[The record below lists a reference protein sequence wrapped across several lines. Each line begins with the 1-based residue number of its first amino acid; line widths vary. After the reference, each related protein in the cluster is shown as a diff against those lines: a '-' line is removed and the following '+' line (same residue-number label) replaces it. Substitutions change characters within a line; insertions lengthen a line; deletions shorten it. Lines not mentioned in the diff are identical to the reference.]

1 MTNIPVPVQRE
12 KGLRQ
17 QPGRGSGYGRH
28 RMYFVHV
35 NRKSIVF
42 SVERTGKAAVLKL
55 RTLLGEQRP
64 GADGTVGP
72 RTQKM
77 EKGFGALFVSP
88 LGLGKERKGLI
99 A

>member
-17 QPGRGSGYGRH
+17 QPGRGPGYGRH

-42 SVERTGKAAVLKL
+42 SVERTGKWLCSQ
-55 RTLLGEQRP
+55 LGRCRESSGQTRNDTA
-64 GADGTVGP
+64 GSG
-72 RTQKM
+72 RSKM
-77 EKGFGALFVSP
+77 EKGVALFSVP

>member
-17 QPGRGSGYGRH
+17 QPGRGPGYGRH

-64 GADGTVGP
+64 CARDAVNP
-72 RTQKM
+72 DAAKWKRAQ
-77 EKGFGALFVSP
+77 ALFFNP